1 MPTLGGWVKRPLIAL
16 AIAGCI
22 ESGGL
27 RLPGPYSCCIT
38 CLGREGGSAEAE
50 AEAEAGGTTVTLRG
64 RVSS

>member
-1 MPTLGGWVKRPLIAL
+1 MKRPLIAL

-38 CLGREGGSAEAE
+38 CLSREGGS